1 MKKLLLLVLGSV
13 WVGSMA
19 FGQTTQVLSRNA
31 VGYVKVD
38 VLSNNLALATL
49 NFNAFDNK
57 ISAVFTNQLT
67 GGGNFNIS
75 DNVLKWD
82 PFNKTYIIFWKTTG
96 GEWRQFPQAV
106 LTTNRLKP
114 GETFWIK
121 NNHNTNQ
128 TVYLMGEVPDRIT
141 ALTQEVDVVS
151 NLNFVAYSYPSEI
164 AITNLN
170 LPQAKSGGNFN
181 TADNILKWNPIT
193 KTYTIFWRAAGG
205 WREFPQTTSTV
216 AKILPGDGFWYK
228 RLSTNFVW
236 SEVKPYTWP

>member
-1 MKKLLLLVLGSV
+1 MIEAKVHQYGGVMKKILLLVLGV
-13 WVGSMA
+13 MFVGSLA

-57 ISAVFTNQLT
+57 ISVIFTNQLT
-67 GGGNFNIS
+67 GGGNFNVS

-82 PFNKTYIIFWKTTG
+82 PVSKTYIIFWKTTG
-96 GEWRQFPQAV
+96 GEWRQFPQIV
-106 LTTNRLKP
+106 QTTNRLKP

-121 NNHNTNQ
+121 NNHTSNQ

-141 ALTQEVDVVS
+141 APTQEVGVVS
-151 NLNFVAYSYPSEI
+151 NLNFVAYSFPTEI

-181 TADNILKWNPIT
+181 TADNILKWNPAA
-193 KTYTIFWRAAGG
+193 KTYSIFWRAAGG
-205 WREFPQTTSTV
+205 WRLFPQTTNTS
-216 AKILPGDGFWYK
+216 AKISPWRGF
-228 RLSTNFVW
+228 LV
-236 SEVKPYTWP
+236 